1 MKRFALIA
9 AVLLAAITL
18 LVPSLFAQ
26 AETGTITG
34 TVTDPTGAVVPNAKV
49 SIKGVATGSLRETTT
64 GTSGAYTVT
73 NLPPAEYSV
82 TVDASGFATQ
92 ERRINVAVGSR
103 VGLDVQLQVGQT
115 GTTIEVA
122 EAATTVNTETQTL
135 SSTVNESQL
144 RELPTL
150 TRNPYDL
157 VATSGNVSDAGAGN
171 RGVGFSINGQRE
183 SGTNV
188 LLDGAAN
195 NNEFGAGVGQ
205 SVPLDS
211 IQEFSILT
219 GNFTAEFGR
228 ASGGVVNVVTKSGTN
243 EFHGTA
249 YEFNRVSDL
258 ASNGFNNNAYGIPR
272 SVFDRNQFGYS
283 LGGPAIK
290 NKLFFFSSTEWIRI
304 RSIAATE
311 VVVPDQNLIAASAPN
326 TQQFFST
333 YGKLAPGASVLGTY
347 SINQLNALGS
357 NLCGG
362 SSGACNALNPN
373 MPAYDL
379 VTYNAPGDA
388 GGGNPENS
396 YETVA
401 RVDYNLSEKTQM
413 YARYALESI
422 GYFPGYVSSSPYAGY
437 NTTETDFNN
446 NILFSVVHSF
456 SPQLIS
462 QSKIV
467 FNRLNQQQPFG
478 SYGPVPTL
486 YTSNNGTNS
495 LLGQPIIYPGYSPFT
510 PGSGIPF
517 GGPQN
522 FVQVY
527 EDVSRIFGKHNLRFG
542 GSFEYLRDNRTFG
555 AYQTAGDY
563 LGTGTTGS
571 AVDALL
577 SGDMHELQVAINPQ
591 GHFPGDTVNLPLDQ
605 PNFSRSFRYK
615 ESALYIQDAWKLR
628 PRLTVNLGLRWE
640 YYGVQHDKHAD
651 LDSNFYFPSNEIG
664 TPQGFADGSAQL
676 APNSSVGGFW
686 APQYKD
692 FAPRVGIA
700 WDVFGDG
707 KTSLR
712 GGYGIG
718 YERNFGNVT
727 FNAIQNPPNY
737 ETVSI
742 TNSTQTI
749 PISTSNLGP
758 FAGSS
763 GSITLPSA
771 TLRVP
776 LQNIKTA
783 YAHMYSA
790 SLEHQFSKNLVV
802 GADYSGSKGVDL
814 YDISVNNRPGYGNV
828 FLGDPCSY
836 ANQDCVD
843 RLNTQYGYINTRG
856 NNAWS
861 YYNGLTFRA
870 KVDNLGNS
878 GLHLSFNY
886 TWSHAIDNLSS
897 TFSDSDTYS
906 NNWGDYNTGLLDPF
920 APNLNKG
927 NADFDIRQR
936 MVVSAV
942 WDVPGLKSG
951 NRLVSEVL
959 GGWSLAPIFT
969 ARTGSPYTLFD
980 CGNAYTECPMA
991 AFTGPVSTAANG
1003 SPSPTGSPNTFT
1015 YLTIPS
1021 TVDHWTNSQ
1030 YFYSDLPPFPNDM
1043 TGRNTFRAPGIWN
1056 LDMGMYKTFKIN
1068 ERFRLQLRGEMYN
1081 LFNHANLYV
1090 EGVDTDVS
1098 STSYIPAEK
1107 GGPSGGRRN
1116 VQFAMKLMF

>member
-1 MKRFALIA
+1 
-9 AVLLAAITL
+9 
-18 LVPSLFAQ
+18 
-26 AETGTITG
+26 
-34 TVTDPTGAVVPNAKV
+34 
-49 SIKGVATGSLRETTT
+49 
-64 GTSGAYTVT
+64 
-73 NLPPAEYSV
+73 
-82 TVDASGFATQ
+82 
-92 ERRINVAVGSR
+92 
-103 VGLDVQLQVGQT
+103 
-115 GTTIEVA
+115 
-122 EAATTVNTETQTL
+122 
-135 SSTVNESQL
+135 
-144 RELPTL
+144 
-150 TRNPYDL
+150 L
-157 VATSGNVSDAGAGN
+157 VATSGNVSDAGAGG
-171 RGVGFSINGQRE
+171 RGVGFAINGQRE

-195 NNEFGAGVGQ
+195 NNEFTAGVGQ

-258 ASNGFNNNAYGIPR
+258 SSNGFNNNAYGIPK

-283 LGGPAIK
+283 FGGPAIK

-311 VVVPDQNLIAASAPN
+311 VMVPDPNLIAASAPN

-333 YGKLAPGASVLGTY
+333 YGKLATGASVLNTY

-357 NLCGG
+357 NLCGTVA
-362 SSGACNALNPN
+362 SCNALNPN
-373 MPAYDL
+373 MPVYDL

-388 GGGNPENS
+388 GGGTPENS
-396 YETVA
+396 YQTVA

-422 GYFPGYVSSSPYAGY
+422 GYFPGSVSSSPYQGY
-437 NTTETDFNN
+437 NTLETDFNN

-462 QSKIV
+462 QSKVV
-467 FNRLNQQQPFG
+467 FNRLNDNQPLG
-478 SYGPVPTL
+478 SYPPVPTL
-486 YTSNNGTNS
+486 YTSAGGTNA
-495 LLGQPIIYPGYSPFT
+495 LLGQEILYPGYYPNG
-510 PGSGIPF
+510 PGQGIPF

-522 FVQVY
+522 FVQIY

-555 AYQTAGDY
+555 AYETAGDY
-563 LGTGTTGS
+563 LGTGSTGS
-571 AVDALL
+571 AVAGLL
-577 SGDMHELQVAINPQ
+577 SGDLHELQVAINPQ
-591 GHFPGDTVNLPLDQ
+591 GHFPGQTVTEPLTQ

-615 ESALYIQDAWKLR
+615 ESALYVQDAWKLR
-628 PRLTVNLGLRWE
+628 PRLTLNLGLRWE
-640 YYGVQHDKHAD
+640 YYGVQHDKHPQ
-651 LDSNFYFPSNEIG
+651 LDSNFYFPSNEIN
-664 TPQGFADGSAQL
+664 TPQGFVDGSAQL
-676 APNSSVGGFW
+676 APNSSTGGFW
-686 APQYKD
+686 SPQYKD

-742 TNSTQTI
+742 TSASGTI

-763 GSITLPSA
+763 GTITLPPA

-783 YAHMYSA
+783 YAHMYSV
-790 SLEHQFSKNLVV
+790 SLEHQFSKNLVA
-802 GADYSGSKGVDL
+802 GADYSGSRGENL
-814 YDISVNNRPGYGNV
+814 YDVSVNNRPGYGNV
-828 FLGDPCSY
+828 FLGEACSY
-836 ANQDCVD
+836 DAGDCTA

-861 YYNGLTFRA
+861 RYNGLTFRA
-870 KVDNLGNS
+870 KIDNLASS
-878 GLHLSFNY
+878 GLHLNFNY

-897 TFSDSDTYS
+897 SFSDADGLS
-906 NNWGDYNTGLLDPF
+906 NNWGNFNTGLLDPF
-920 APNLNKG
+920 APNVTKG

-942 WDVPGLKSG
+942 WDVPGFKAGRSLASQ
-951 NRLVSEVL
+951 VL
-959 GGWSLAPIFT
+959 GGWSVAPIFT
-969 ARTGSPYTLFD
+969 ARTGSPYTIFD
-980 CGNAYTECPMA
+980 CTNAYTDCPMA
-991 AFTGPVSTAANG
+991 AFTAPVSPAANG
-1003 SPSPTGSPNTFT
+1003 TPSPVGSPNTFT

-1021 TVDHWTNSQ
+1021 SVDNFTNPK
-1030 YFYSDLPPFPNDM
+1030 YFYSDLPPFPSDM

-1056 LDMGMYKTFKIN
+1056 LDMGMYKSVKIN

-1090 EGVDTDVS
+1090 EGAAADVS

-1107 GGPSGGRRN
+1107 LGRRN
-1116 VQFAMKLMF
+1116 VQFAMKLIF